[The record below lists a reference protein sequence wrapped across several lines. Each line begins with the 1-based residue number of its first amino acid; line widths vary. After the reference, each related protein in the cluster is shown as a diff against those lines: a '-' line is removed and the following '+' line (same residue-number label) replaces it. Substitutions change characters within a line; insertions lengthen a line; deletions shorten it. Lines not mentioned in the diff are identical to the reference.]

1 MHLFKTASRTL
12 ILPFLCLTVAQ
23 TSYAEGFT
31 ITPLVGVRTSDSLE
45 DEVTEQT
52 IDIDNSSSL
61 GFILSMQSSHDTAY
75 DLYYSRQET
84 DLSTRSIDDPNDNLG
99 IKIEYIHIGGTVD
112 YEVDKLYPFIT
123 GGLGVTRISAT
134 DIDTSTES
142 KFSLSVGGGLKVPI
156 TKRVGLRFEGRA
168 LGTSIDGNGSALCNN
183 GHCAVQFKGS
193 IFLQIEASLGLSI
206 AF

>member
-45 DEVTEQT
+45 DEMTEQT

-84 DLSTRSIDDPNDNLG
+84 DLSPRSIGAVNENLG
-99 IKIEYIHIGGTVD
+99 IKIEYIQIGGTVE
-112 YEVDKLYPFIT
+112 YQTGKLFPFVT

-134 DIDTSTES
+134 EEDLSTES

-156 TKRVGLRFEGRA
+156 TKRLGLRFEGRV
-168 LGTSIDGNGSALCNN
+168 LGTSIDGDGAALCAN
-183 GHCAVQFKGS
+183 GQCAVQFKGS
-193 IFLQIEASLGLSI
+193 IFLQVEASIGLSI